1 MTVSI
6 RDDVAILNRGD
17 IASRGYPFDLRVITT
32 TSISDKNSFVRM
44 VRNEIERQ
52 SPNSIVI
59 ALDPVHKY
67 VAIEYGKGSGISSS
81 NWDTIKK
88 AGNADFKTSNWTTG
102 VLKIADSAASFKQ
115 LPRTQAPVVHQPDT
129 GTTTTTT
136 VVHTT
141 PPIVY
146 QNHSSSGAG
155 WWIFGGIVLIA
166 LVVAYIWRRNRKRE
180 ETQYRLL
187 SELNEEVAEKRA
199 LNREVDDWQRRL
211 ESSVATTTALSTP
224 TPVVSAVSSPRRY
237 ESTNRVRPTY
247 VEPAPRYV
255 PAPTYVA
262 PAPQPVVINQSSHTD
277 GLLTGMMLNEMMH
290 SHDHHTTRIVE
301 REVVREPSY
310 SSYSNDAGGTVS
322 SWDSESND
330 AGGTFSTFDAP
341 EPPSSRNNQPT
352 YEAPT
357 TYDSPSYESPSYESP
372 SYDSPS
378 YDSGSNTP
386 DF

>member
-1 MTVSI
+1 MIVSI

-17 IASRGYPFDLRVITT
+17 IVSRGYPFDLRVITT
-32 TSISDKNSFVRM
+32 TSISDKNSFGRM

-59 ALDPVHKY
+59 AVDPVHKY
-67 VAIEYGKGSGISSS
+67 VAIEYGKDSGVSPS

-88 AGNADFKTSNWTTG
+88 AGNADFKASNWTAG

-115 LPRTQAPVVHQPDT
+115 LPRTQALVVRQPEP

-141 PPIVY
+141 PPVVY
-146 QNHSSSGAG
+146 QNHSSSSAG

-211 ESSVATTTALSTP
+211 ENSVATTPALSTP
-224 TPVVSAVSSPRRY
+224 TPVVATVSPRRY
-237 ESTNRVRPTY
+237 ETVSRSRPTY
-247 VEPAPRYV
+247 VEPTPRYV

-262 PAPQPVVINQSSHTD
+262 PVVAPQPVVVNQSSHTD
-277 GLLTGMMLNEMMH
+277 SLLTGMMLNEMMH
-290 SHDHHTTRIVE
+290 SHDHHTTRIIE
-301 REVVREPSY
+301 RDIVREPNY

-330 AGGTFSTFDAP
+330 AGGTVSTFDD
-341 EPPSSRNNQPT
+341 EPSQPV
-352 YEAPT
+352 YEAPS
-357 TYDSPSYESPSYESP
+357 TYDSPSYESPSYDPP
-372 SYDSPS
+372 SFSD
-378 YDSGSNTP
+378 DNTNSP

>member
-17 IASRGYPFDLRVITT
+17 IASRWYPFDLRVITT

-59 ALDPVHKY
+59 AIDPVHKY
-67 VAIEYGKGSGISSS
+67 VAIEYGKGSGISPS

-115 LPRTQAPVVHQPDT
+115 SPKTKAMVVHQPDP

-141 PPIVY
+141 PPVVY
-146 QNHSSSGAG
+146 QNHSSSSTG

-166 LVVAYIWRRNRKRE
+166 LVGAYIWRRNRKRE

-224 TPVVSAVSSPRRY
+224 TPVVATIPQRRY

-247 VEPAPRYV
+247 VEPEARYA
-255 PAPTYVA
+255 PAPTYVV
-262 PAPQPVVINQSSHTD
+262 PQVVAPQPVVINQSSHTD
-277 GLLTGMMLNEMMH
+277 GLMTGMMLNEMMH

-301 REVVREPSY
+301 REIIREPSHN
-310 SSYSNDAGGTVS
+310 SYSNDAGGTVS

-341 EPPSSRNNQPT
+341 EPISSRNNQPAH
-352 YEAPT
+352 EATT
-357 TYDSPSYESPSYESP
+357 TYDSPT
-372 SYDSPS
+372 